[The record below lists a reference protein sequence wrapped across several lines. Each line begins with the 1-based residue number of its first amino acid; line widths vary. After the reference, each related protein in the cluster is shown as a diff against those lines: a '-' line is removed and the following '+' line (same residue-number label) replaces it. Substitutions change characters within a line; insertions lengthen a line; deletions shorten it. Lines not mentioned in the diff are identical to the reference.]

1 MRRVSSVRNVL
12 LVMWVCGVGCALS
25 LKAED
30 VDIQMREAGMIYLD
44 VLEPEMRP
52 AVILNVSMP
61 VYMTRDV
68 RSVLAMLPPE
78 TRVEIVAV
86 EEDYLDKVGDK
97 TEEGERGHGVY
108 RVRAQLVSRRVEG
121 WMRGEDMPKVKR
133 EVVLAALAFEK
144 RRVDVNKAIEEKRVL
159 EGMTMEEVRKSLG
172 KPDRVSFRRQGG
184 DNPQRIDVWG
194 YLIYERVMKTR
205 TVVNGWG
212 LPVVETYFEKEVVGE
227 KNIEFLND
235 AVVAVEEHKYLRR

>member
-1 MRRVSSVRNVL
+1 
-12 LVMWVCGVGCALS
+12 
-25 LKAED
+25 
-30 VDIQMREAGMIYLD
+30 
-44 VLEPEMRP
+44 
-52 AVILNVSMP
+52 
-61 VYMTRDV
+61 
-68 RSVLAMLPPE
+68 
-78 TRVEIVAV
+78 
-86 EEDYLDKVGDK
+86 
-97 TEEGERGHGVY
+97 
-108 RVRAQLVSRRVEG
+108 
-121 WMRGEDMPKVKR
+121 
-133 EVVLAALAFEK
+133 LAFEK

-212 LPVVETYFEKEVVGE
+212 LPVVEAYFEKEVVGE